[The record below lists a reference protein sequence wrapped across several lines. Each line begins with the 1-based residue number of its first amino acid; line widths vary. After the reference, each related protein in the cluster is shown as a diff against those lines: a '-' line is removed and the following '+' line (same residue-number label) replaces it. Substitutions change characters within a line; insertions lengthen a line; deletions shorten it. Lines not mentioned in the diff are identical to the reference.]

1 MRRTGI
7 VVTLLAV
14 LAALFG
20 PSSPSVDA
28 AEQRAAAT
36 PALTVTDAVSGLSLP
51 WDVKQL
57 PGGRLLIDERSDKTL
72 IIATGGTKRTLKFAS
87 NRVWSSGETGLLGL
101 AVDPLF
107 AKNRRIYTCQGWE
120 KAGGGHDIR
129 VIAWKIDTDYEKVS
143 YVGPL
148 VSGFPTSSGR
158 HGGCRLLIT
167 QAGSLM
173 VGTGD
178 AAVGTNPQNLTSLGG
193 KTLRLNR
200 LTGAPWPTNP
210 WIKAASK
217 NQRYVYTYGHRN
229 VQGLTQ
235 RADGTLFSVEQG
247 TDRDDEVNKLHPGA
261 NYGWNPVPGYNE
273 SKPMTDQ
280 SLPGAQY
287 SAKWSSGDPTLATS
301 GAAWVHG
308 SQWGSYEGT
317 LAVAALKTSQ
327 VIFMKFDPHGHL
339 LSTTAPAALK
349 THGRLRSVTQAASGD
364 LLITTSNEDGDV
376 VLRVHPSLK

>member
-14 LAALFG
+14 LAALLG
-20 PSSPSVDA
+20 PSSSAVDA
-28 AEQRAAAT
+28 AEQRPAAV
-36 PALTVTDAVSGLSLP
+36 PSLAVSNAVAGLEMP

-57 PGGRLLIDERSDKTL
+57 PGGRLLIGERSTKRL
-72 IIATGGTKRTLKFAS
+72 LIATGGTKKVLKFAS
-87 NRVWSSGETGLLGL
+87 DRVWASGETGLMGL
-101 AVDPLF
+101 AVDPDF
-107 AKNRRIYTCQGWE
+107 ATNRRIYTCQGWL
-120 KAGGGHDIR
+120 KAGGGHDVR
-129 VIAWKIDTDYEKVS
+129 VIAWKINSAYSAVS

-167 QAGSLM
+167 RAGSLM

-178 AAVGTNPQNLTSLGG
+178 AAVGTNPQNLTVLGG

-200 LTGAPWPTNP
+200 FTGAPWPTNR
-210 WIKAASK
+210 WIKATSK
-217 NQRYVYTYGHRN
+217 NQRYIYTYGHRN

-261 NYGWNPVPGYNE
+261 NYGWNPVPGYDE

-280 SLPGAQY
+280 SLPGPQY
-287 SAKWSSGDPTLATS
+287 SAKWSSGNPTLATS
-301 GAAWVHG
+301 GAAWVRG
-308 SQWGSYEGT
+308 SQWGSFDGT
-317 LAVAALKTSQ
+317 LAVAALKSTR
-327 VIFMKFDPHGHL
+327 VIFMKFDSHGHL
-339 LSTTAPAALK
+339 LWTRSPAALQ
-349 THGRLRSVTQAASGD
+349 TSGRLRSVTQAASGD
-364 LLITTSNEDGDV
+364 LLITTSNGTDDV
-376 VLRVHPSLK
+376 VLRVHPNLG